1 MSRTQMHACAHTSPE
16 SALAFEQN
24 SFDYKNWN
32 KGWVGALTRK
42 IFDELGAEVITMTR
56 ANFSKETYD
65 AYVVG
70 MSGGVCVYLCVR
82 ACARACVR
90 VRVTH
95 IATDG
100 LESFLMLR
108 RIIFHKVCVRNRL

>member
-1 MSRTQMHACAHTSPE
+1 MRPYIACAHR
-16 SALAFEQN
+16 ALEHN

-42 IFDELGAEVITMTR
+42 IFDDLDAEVITMTR

-70 MSGGVCVYLCVR
+70 MSGGACVR
-82 ACARACVR
+82 ASVRPCVRACVR
-90 VRVTH
+90 VTE
-95 IATDG
+95 IAANG
-100 LESFLMLR
+100 VLSFRMLR
-108 RIIFHKVCVRNRL
+108 RIILYAVCVRNCL

>member
-1 MSRTQMHACAHTSPE
+1 MRPYIACAHR
-16 SALAFEQN
+16 ALEHN

-42 IFDELGAEVITMTR
+42 IFDDLDAEVITMTR

-70 MSGGVCVYLCVR
+70 MSGGACVR
-82 ACARACVR
+82 ASVRPCVR
-90 VRVTH
+90 ASH
-95 IATDG
+95 
-100 LESFLMLR
+100 
-108 RIIFHKVCVRNRL
+108 RNRC